1 MAYADEGKVISLKA
15 GDTITSGIA
24 LYMSAANTVAIA
36 VTSSVAII
44 GISGNYADSG
54 ASVPVIVDG
63 VAKCVCNASIG
74 FGDLVGLA
82 TDAAG
87 KVKSLN
93 GINNTA
99 STMIPLIGIA
109 LETGTSTS
117 LIPVALQLGNSVLR

>member
-1 MAYADEGKVISLKA
+1 MAYANEGKIISLKA
-15 GDTITSGIA
+15 GETLTSGIA
-24 LYMSAANTVAIA
+24 VYLSAANTVSIAI
-36 VTSSVAII
+36 TSSVAII
-44 GISGNYADSG
+44 GITSNYADTNDG
-54 ASVPVIVDG
+54 IGIIVDG

-82 TDAAG
+82 TDATG

-99 STMIPLIGIA
+99 STMIPLIGVA

-117 LIPVALQLGNSVLR
+117 LIPVTLPLGNSVLR